1 MKHSTDNTGL
11 HVKVGTLEET
21 VVKQGAEITAI
32 KQVVEDNTKALEKLS
47 STLDSMAPTMVA
59 IQDLVKGASVFQ
71 KIIIWVAAALAGIAT
86 ITQVLK

>member
-1 MKHSTDNTGL
+1 MKYSTEHTGL
-11 HVKVGTLEET
+11 HTKVDTLEET
-21 VVKQGAEITAI
+21 VVKHGEEITAI

-47 STLDSMAPTMVA
+47 ETLDSMAPTMIA

-71 KIIIWVAAALAGIAT
+71 KIIIWVAAALASLAT